1 MMPARNIIV
10 NLPGNTI
17 VEDGYVVGKSSIIL
31 KFVVTEGELS
41 TEYED
46 GEISGVE
53 SNQVTLSAFNDF
65 TGEQYRIGV
74 LDDDTED
81 GSIVIQIGSD
91 G

>member
-1 MMPARNIIV
+1 MAAKNIIV

-17 VEDGYVVGKSSIIL
+17 TEDGYAVGKSSIIL
-31 KFVVTEGELS
+31 KFIVTEGEIS
-41 TEYED
+41 TEYDD
-46 GEISGVE
+46 GEISGVD

-65 TGEQYRIGV
+65 TGEQYRISV
-74 LDDDTED
+74 LDGDNED